1 MSKKLIS
8 LVLVLGLVNSVSAK
22 MVAHWKL
29 DEGSWIIVHDA
40 GGNGL
45 DGTIQGDP
53 KWVVGKIGGALEFD
67 GTNGYVECGNDGRIS
82 DISETY
88 SVQAWTY
95 FAEATDYPGLFQ
107 RGDKTTSSQIEI
119 YLQPAANLTTVHNR
133 DSIYYAYWSPIPL
146 NQWVHIAVVWE
157 RQEWI

>member
-1 MSKKLIS
+1 MSKKLIYFVS
-8 LVLVLGLVNSVSAK
+8 FILVLGLVNSVSAK
-22 MVAHWKL
+22 LVAHWKL
-29 DEGSWIIVHDA
+29 DEGSGTIVHDA

-53 KWVVGKIGGALEFD
+53 KWVTGKIGGALEFD
-67 GTNGYVECGNDGRIS
+67 GTDGYVDCGNDGSIS

-88 SVQAWTY
+88 SVQAWAY

-133 DSIYYAYWSPIPL
+133 DSIYYAYWSPVPL
-146 NQWVHIAVVWE
+146 NQ
-157 RQEWI
+157 